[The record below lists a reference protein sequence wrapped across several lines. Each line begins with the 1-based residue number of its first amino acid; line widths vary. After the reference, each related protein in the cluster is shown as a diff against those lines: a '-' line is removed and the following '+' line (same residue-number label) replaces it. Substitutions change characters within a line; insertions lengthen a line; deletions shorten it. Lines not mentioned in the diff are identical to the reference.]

1 MPSEVYINI
10 QLIFSR
16 VFELLER
23 ALTFDNLLSWMLLAF
38 TAVIALDDMDTYVGV
53 KSIREET
60 KEPDEVKIELANIL
74 LTTKGHKDSRVWKRY
89 LAILVVALIV
99 ILLEEFYLKKIYINI
114 STAISVLAV
123 AVAVITKRICNK
135 KFDKLESRVAEG
147 TCKTLQ
153 ESSNQNGIESRT
165 VKQEEVSINERADA
179 IFTDTVINEY
189 LDVVRGE
196 YEIER
201 NKKQSFENRAGLI
214 LALVGAMCIFVF
226 EQINLKTI
234 FLLIGEPLTFIT
246 LLRII
251 SGVGVYV
258 GFALTFVNV
267 VRTINVKQHE
277 NFEVK
282 SIDEE
287 LLGQPRTVALV
298 QIIFT
303 YRDIVA
309 QHRTMNE
316 KRAKT
321 LRYSLYGIVVA
332 LIAIVVYITF
342 A

>member
-10 QLIFSR
+10 QLVFSR
-16 VFELLER
+16 AFELLEKV
-23 ALTFDNLLSWMLLAF
+23 LTFDNLLSWLLLAF
-38 TAVIALDDMDTYVGV
+38 TAVIAFDDMDTYAGV
-53 KSIREET
+53 KSICEET
-60 KEPDEVKIELANIL
+60 KEPEEVKIELANTL
-74 LTTKGHKDSRVWKRY
+74 LTTKGHKDSHVWKRY
-89 LAILVVALIV
+89 LAILFGALIV
-99 ILLEEFYLKKIYINI
+99 ILLEEFYLKKSGINI
-114 STAISVLAV
+114 STAVSVFAV

-135 KFDKLESRVAEG
+135 KFDKLERLVAEG
-147 TCKTLQ
+147 ISKTQQ
-153 ESSNQNGIESRT
+153 ESSNQNGFESRT

-179 IFTDTVINEY
+179 IFADTVINEY

-234 FLLIGEPLTFIT
+234 FLLIDEPLTFTT

-251 SGVGVYV
+251 SGVGVYI

-267 VRTINVKQHE
+267 VRTINVKQHD

-287 LLGQPRTVALV
+287 LLGQPRTVAIV

-309 QHRTMNE
+309 QHRVMNE

-321 LRYSLYGIVVA
+321 FRYSLYGIVVA

-342 A
+342 T